1 MRLTLT
7 SLALLFCS
15 LLNAQAPALIPYQ
28 AIARNAAGAAV
39 ENSTLIA
46 RFTLH
51 QASAT
56 GESVWQELQTVNT
69 GATGLFSAQLGS
81 ITPLTNVNWSN
92 GSKFMQVELDLG
104 NGFVDIGTQQLLS
117 VPYALHTGSVRI
129 NISTTGDTLFVGGG
143 SFVIIPGISDANGN

>member
-1 MRLTLT
+1 MRIIT
-7 SLALLFCS
+7 LALLTTIS
-15 LLNAQAPALIPYQ
+15 ALLTAQSPALIPYQ
-28 AIARNAAGAAV
+28 AIARNASGTPV
-39 ENSTLIA
+39 VNSSLNA

-81 ITPLTNVNWSN
+81 ITPLTSVNWSN

-117 VPYALHTGSVRI
+117 VPYALHTGSVSL
-129 NISTTGDTLFVGGG
+129 NISATGDTLFVGGG
-143 SFVIIPGISDANGN
+143 GFVIIPGISQANGN